1 MQHPWSF
8 REHLVFSIGLALTR
22 SRTLLRR
29 LLKEH
34 APDDAR
40 QEVAERVVKHLEQ
53 SEYELGEDGQALR
66 KRPPLPTHGMPGTSA
81 GGLILQPLQ
90 RARVVISRLAVA
102 FRALR
107 VVAASSSASALR
119 TASVRRSSSDLSFT
133 SVEVVIGARAKKS
146 AGVGRLLKQALEVR
160 VESQV
165 PTLRLAPGEI
175 RTAG

>member
-1 MQHPWSF
+1 M
-8 REHLVFSIGLALTR
+8 FSIGLALTR

-40 QEVAERVVKHLEQ
+40 QEVAELVKHLEQ